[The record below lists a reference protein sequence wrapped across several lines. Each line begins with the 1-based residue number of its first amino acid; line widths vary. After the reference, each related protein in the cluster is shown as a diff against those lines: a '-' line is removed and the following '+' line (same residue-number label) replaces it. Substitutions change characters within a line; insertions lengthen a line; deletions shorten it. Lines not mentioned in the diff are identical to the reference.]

1 MQEMKQWIW
10 LSKIDLSPER
20 TRKFLEKYTIEDIW
34 KRKNRNKKILY
45 KRRNRKNKRQKIQA
59 KSRARRKIFS

>member
-45 KRRNRKNKRQKIQA
+45 KRRNRKNKR
-59 KSRARRKIFS
+59 